1 MKIDKGDIFGFVL
14 GIATSIVANMI
25 WEQYKERQKQLAYG
39 EKKIISEMHSAIEGL
54 KEHINQKV

>member
-39 EKKIISEMHSAIEGL
+39 EKKIISEMQSAIEGL